1 MRLSLASLHSQQQ
14 RYDQAESIYRAILG
28 SSPDIVLALNNLA
41 WILSFQPGKEKEAL
55 ALIDHAVELA
65 GAVPGLLDTRAVI
78 RLNNGRADLALG
90 DLRTAIAVSPQLADL
105 HFHLARG
112 HHAAK
117 KNGEARRAL
126 RQAEQHGLKPET
138 VDPREREIFL
148 KLRQELSVSSG
159 A

>member
-1 MRLSLASLHSQQQ
+1 MTRPRRST
-14 RYDQAESIYRAILG
+14 AILG

-41 WILSFQPGKEKEAL
+41 GILSFQPGKEKEAL

-105 HFHLARG
+105 HFHL
-112 HHAAK
+112 
-117 KNGEARRAL
+117 RRA
-126 RQAEQHGLKPET
+126 T
-138 VDPREREIFL
+138 TPRRRTGRPARPFA
-148 KLRQELSVSSG
+148 RPSNSG
-159 A
+159 